1 MDQNRERWMGLSL
14 DIKVVYSVDNVL
26 ANFHNP
32 SYKNK
37 KYKKQPFFHNF
48 FCKSAKNDKT
58 QKFDFDHKS
67 QAHLS

>member
-1 MDQNRERWMGLSL
+1 MDQNRERWMGISF

-37 KYKKQPFFHNF
+37 KYKK
-48 FCKSAKNDKT
+48 
-58 QKFDFDHKS
+58 
-67 QAHLS
+67 